1 MAKDTGNRMV
11 WEENMKAVLN
21 GGYFL
26 VPIEVLD
33 KIVPLRFNGNYS
45 KPRFIKVEERIVV
58 EIVPD
63 RFVVEKEEDFNV
75 PEK

>member
-11 WEENMKAVLN
+11 WEENMKAVLS

-26 VPIEVLD
+26 VPIEALD